1 MYRIADI
8 VAKREGLSC
17 IINGESIGQ
26 VASQT
31 LESMGVINEV
41 TNSVIVRPLAVF
53 DKSDIIKI
61 SKEIDTYE
69 TSIMPYEDC
78 CTIFDPKNPTTKPRL
93 SECEKYEAMFD
104 FKALIDEAIENA
116 IIETIT
122 VE

>member
-1 MYRIADI
+1 
-8 VAKREGLSC
+8 
-17 IINGESIGQ
+17 
-26 VASQT
+26 
-31 LESMGVINEV
+31 
-41 TNSVIVRPLAVF
+41 
-53 DKSDIIKI
+53 
-61 SKEIDTYE
+61 
-69 TSIMPYEDC
+69 MPYEDC